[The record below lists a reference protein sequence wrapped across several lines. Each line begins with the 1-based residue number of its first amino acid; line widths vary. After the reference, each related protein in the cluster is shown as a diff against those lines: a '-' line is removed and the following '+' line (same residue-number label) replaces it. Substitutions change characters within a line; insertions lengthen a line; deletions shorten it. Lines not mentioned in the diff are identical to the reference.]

1 MGMKENQDNN
11 FQLPKK
17 PKLAKLKKRPLAKR
31 FKIRRA
37 MKNCKWLPRVLYC
50 LIRNRILFGPWLCSM
65 SGGLARNRKCTTDKW
80 PEEVVWRTQYRSAE
94 RQSLLFHCSSS
105 EEGWAPSVLNDFS
118 CHMGRSQTRMKN
130 AIIAFC
136 HALHAACKMIPSCAV
151 CTIALPVSNNVAPS
165 IQHLPLT
172 RGLWRTLLLL
182 VQN

>member
-1 MGMKENQDNN
+1 MGTKENQDNN

-105 EEGWAPSVLNDFS
+105 EDEQPLFWTTFLVTWGGVKHAWKMQLLHSAMHCMQRVRWYQAVPFVRLLCQCPTMSLP
-118 CHMGRSQTRMKN
+118 RS
-130 AIIAFC
+130 
-136 HALHAACKMIPSCAV
+136 
-151 CTIALPVSNNVAPS
+151 S
-165 IQHLPLT
+165 ICL
-172 RGLWRTLLLL
+172 
-182 VQN
+182 